1 MALIIRVPF
10 VRFNARR
17 IGTRILFRE
26 NLRRSRE
33 WIIVA
38 SVRHVINPPN
48 PYNKFSAEY
57 VGEPPPTKLEVFE
70 ETNTKKVITK
80 AFASDWEGG
89 WRFTVN
95 CYRGCVHGCTYCF
108 ARQYHEYLGYGAGT
122 DFETKI
128 VVKPRTPEILREEL
142 KRTRTRMP
150 HIDFS
155 FATDPYLP
163 LEAEYG
169 LTRKCLEVCAE
180 FGVPVG
186 VITKSPLVTRD
197 IDILKRLKVTVFFSL
212 PFLTKER
219 SNPFEPYTPVPEAR
233 FRAMEKIS
241 GAGIATGIGIA
252 PVIPGYN
259 ESDIPAL
266 LERAREAGATR
277 AFMSML
283 HLDTDS
289 IEAYFVQKMHERL
302 PPTRVAKIINTIKR
316 ERNGSLRHKTY
327 KERSVGITEQWE
339 VTKKLFAFH
348 AKRLGFNEHREPASQ
363 SETPAEVTP
372 APQLTLF

>member
-1 MALIIRVPF
+1 M
-10 VRFNARR
+10 
-17 IGTRILFRE
+17 
-26 NLRRSRE
+26 
-33 WIIVA
+33 
-38 SVRHVINPPN
+38 RHVRNPPN

-70 ETNTKKVITK
+70 ETATKKVITK

-89 WRFTVN
+89 WRYTVN

-128 VVKPRTPEILREEL
+128 VVKPNTPQLLREEL
-142 KRTRTRMP
+142 KKTRDKMP
-150 HIDFS
+150 HLDFS

-163 LEAEYG
+163 LEAEYQ

-180 FGVPVG
+180 FGVPTA

-197 IDILKRLKVTVFFSL
+197 IDVLKKQSKVSVFFSL
-212 PFLTKER
+212 PFLTKEM

-233 FRAMEKIS
+233 FRAMKMIAD
-241 GAGIATGIGIA
+241 AGIPVGIGVA

-259 ESDIPAL
+259 ESDIPGL
-266 LERAREAGATR
+266 LERAKEAGATR

-289 IEAYFVQKMHERL
+289 IEDYFVEKLYERI
-302 PPTRVAKIINTIKR
+302 PTKAAKVINTLKR
-316 ERNGSLRHKTY
+316 ERGGTLRHSSY
-327 KERSVGITEQWE
+327 RERMTGKTEQWE
-339 VTKKLFAFH
+339 VTMKLFDFH
-348 AKRLGFNEHREPASQ
+348 AKRLGFRQHEKPGEP
-363 SETPAEVTP
+363 EI
-372 APQLTLF
+372 APVPIQQTLF